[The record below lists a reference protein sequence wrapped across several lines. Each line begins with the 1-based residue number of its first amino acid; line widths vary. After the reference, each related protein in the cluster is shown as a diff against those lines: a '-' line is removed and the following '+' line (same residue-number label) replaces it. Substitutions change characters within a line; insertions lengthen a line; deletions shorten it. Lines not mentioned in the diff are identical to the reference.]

1 MHFPNLIYLLAGFM
15 VLLLSGEFLV
25 RGGVCLAKSF
35 KISTLVVG
43 VTVVS
48 LGTSAPELV
57 VSVNAALTDH
67 PAISIGTVIGSNISN
82 IALVLG
88 LMAMIS
94 PISVNS
100 KSVKIDWPIMMC
112 ATVLFYLLILNSKL
126 QFIEGLI
133 FVALLAG
140 FMVWSIQ
147 RSRHENIELGT
158 KFEKPRYPVMVSLV
172 LIVLSST
179 GLVLGANWLVK
190 GASGIALAMGVSE
203 HAISVSV
210 IALGTSI
217 PEVATSVVAAL
228 RKETDI
234 LVGNIMGSNIFN
246 ILGILGVT
254 SLVRTIPIE
263 ESVLKFDIFWVLG
276 ISLLLFFLI
285 LPLNGGRIN
294 RWKGV
299 VLLLLYALYIYLV
312 LIVKGIT

>member
-1 MHFPNLIYLLAGFM
+1 MHFPNLIYLVAGFM
-15 VLLLSGEFLV
+15 VLFLSGEFLV
-25 RGGVCLAKSF
+25 RGGVCLAKKF

-57 VSVNAALTDH
+57 VSVNAVLTDH

-100 KSVKIDWPIMMC
+100 KSVKTDWPIMMC
-112 ATVLFYLLILNSKL
+112 STVLFYLLILNGKL
-126 QFIEGLI
+126 QFVEGLI

-158 KFEKPRYPVMVSLV
+158 KFEKPKYPVMVSLV

-190 GASGIALAMGVSE
+190 GASGIALTMGVSE

-285 LPLNGGRIN
+285 LPPNGGRID

-299 VLLLLYALYIYLV
+299 VLLLLYALYIYMV
-312 LIVKGIT
+312 LIVTIIT

>member
-1 MHFPNLIYLLAGFM
+1 MHCPNLIYLVAGFM
-15 VLLLSGEFLV
+15 VLFLGGEFLV
-25 RGGVCLAKSF
+25 RGGVCLAKKF

-57 VSVNAALTDH
+57 VSVNAALTGH
-67 PAISIGTVIGSNISN
+67 PVISIGTVIGSNISN

-88 LMAMIS
+88 LMVMIS

-100 KSVKIDWPIMMC
+100 KSVKTDWPIMMC
-112 ATVLFYLLILNSKL
+112 TTVLFYLLILNSKL
-126 QFIEGLI
+126 QFVEGLV

-147 RSRHENIELGT
+147 RSRHENIELGK

-179 GLVLGANWLVK
+179 GLIIGANWLVK

-276 ISLLLFFLI
+276 ISLLFFFLI
-285 LPLNGGRIN
+285 LPINIGRIA

-312 LIVKGIT
+312 VIVKGIT

>member
-1 MHFPNLIYLLAGFM
+1 MHFPNLIYLLAGFV
-15 VLLLSGEFLV
+15 VLFLSGEFLV
-25 RGGVCLAKSF
+25 RGGVCLAKNF

-57 VSVNAALTDH
+57 VSVNAVLTDH

-88 LMAMIS
+88 LMVMIS

-100 KSVKIDWPIMMC
+100 KSVKTDWPIMMGT
-112 ATVLFYLLILNSKL
+112 TVIFYLLILNSKL

-158 KFEKPRYPVMVSLV
+158 KFEKPKYSVMVSLV

-179 GLVLGANWLVK
+179 GLVIGANWLVK

-254 SLVRTIPIE
+254 SLVKTIPIE

-276 ISLLLFFLI
+276 ISLLLFFFI
-285 LPLNGGRIN
+285 LPLNGGRID

-299 VLLLLYALYIYLV
+299 VLLLIYSLYIYLV
-312 LIVKGIT
+312 LIVKGII